1 MSIRKALGAVKDQAT
16 IGIAKVSSAVAP
28 DLDVAIVRAT
38 AHDDGAPDERHV
50 QEVLRLTSGSSRVHV
65 AACVATVSRRLARTR
80 DYVVAAKCLALLHRL
95 VADGDPHFRHELVRP
110 AVSAGRRGGGA
121 APVLAALSD
130 FRDEAH
136 SASWDHSAFVRA
148 YALYLDDRVRF
159 LLALLPA
166 PRTVRFADHDGF
178 GYGGRAA
185 GGASPPPDMT
195 VSVHDMDVEGL
206 LARGQQLR
214 QLIDRFLA
222 CRPTGAARRSRV
234 VLATLWPVVKES
246 ARLYE
251 DVAVVLAV
259 LLDRFFDME
268 YPDCVKAFEAHVST
282 ARLVDDLLAF
292 YSWCDDAGVARSS
305 DFPEVKRIDDK
316 LLETLE
322 QFVRERG
329 RAGQNSPPP
338 LQLQH
343 AVQEAS
349 PSEDEHHQAEY
360 DMNGIKALPA
370 PEHANAAT
378 VARSEPAKASA
389 RPVARVPDQTSD
401 LVDLRE
407 SAAGADEQGN
417 KLALALF
424 SEPPQSANGSWVAF
438 PSDDGAPKAATTS
451 AWQTPAAE
459 PGKAD
464 WELALVETA
473 SSLSRQTAALGGGM
487 DPLLLHGMY
496 DQGAVRQHA
505 RAQAASGSA
514 SSVALPGA
522 PATHILAL
530 PGPDGAVG
538 GDPFAASLAVPPPS
552 YVQMAEMERKQE
564 LLAQE
569 QRMWAQYR
577 QGGMQGQAGLNGLA
591 VGGGG
596 SAFASNTSVPMPM
609 AYHGAGGYYY

>member
-16 IGIAKVSSAVAP
+16 IGIAKVSSAAAA
-28 DLDVAIVRAT
+28 DLDVAVVRAT
-38 AHDDGAPDERHV
+38 AHDDGPPDERHV
-50 QEVLRLTSGSSRVHV
+50 QEVLRLTSGASRAHV

-95 VADGDPHFRHELVRP
+95 VADGDPHFRHELARP
-110 AVSAGRRGGGA
+110 AARRAGS
-121 APVLAALSD
+121 VLAALSG

-166 PRTVRFADHDGF
+166 PRTVRFADHDGY
-178 GYGGRAA
+178 GYGYGRAA
-185 GGASPPPDMT
+185 GGGEAPPPDMT

-206 LARGQQLR
+206 LARGLQLR

-268 YPDCVKAFEAHVST
+268 YPDCVRAFEAHVST

-305 DFPEVKRIDDK
+305 DLPNVKPIDHK

-329 RAGQNSPPP
+329 RAGQSSSPPP
-338 LQLQH
+338 RQLQH

-349 PSEDEHHQAEY
+349 RSEDEHRHAEY
-360 DMNGIKALPA
+360 YHMNGIKALPA
-370 PEHANAAT
+370 PEHINAAT
-378 VARSEPAKASA
+378 VARPRPAQASVP
-389 RPVARVPDQTSD
+389 PVARAPEDQTSD

-407 SAAGADEQGN
+407 SAAAADEQGN

-424 SEPPQSANGSWVAF
+424 SEAPSQSANGSWVAF
-438 PSDDGAPKAATTS
+438 PSDDGAPKETTTS
-451 AWQTPAAE
+451 AWHTPAAE
-459 PGKAD
+459 TGKAD

-473 SSLSRQTAALGGGM
+473 SNLSKQTAALGGGM

-496 DQGAVRQHA
+496 DQGAVRHHA

-514 SSVALPGA
+514 SSVALPG
-522 PATHILAL
+522 THNILAL
-530 PGPDGAVG
+530 PGPDGVAR

-577 QGGMQGQAGLNGLA
+577 QGGMQGQAGLNGVA

-609 AYHGAGGYYY
+609 PMAYHGAGAYYY

>member
-1 MSIRKALGAVKDQAT
+1 MSIRKALGAVKDQT
-16 IGIAKVSSAVAP
+16 SIGIAKVSSAAAP

-38 AHDDGAPDERHV
+38 GHDDAPADDRHV
-50 QEVLRLTSGSSRVHV
+50 RDVLRLTSGTSRNHV
-65 AACVATVSRRLARTR
+65 AACVATLSRRLARTR

-95 VADGDPHFRHELVRP
+95 LADGDPHFRHEIVRP
-110 AVSAGRRGGGA
+110 TTTTTTSRRHG
-121 APVLAALSD
+121 PVLASLAD

-136 SASWDHSAFVRA
+136 SASWDHSSFVRA

-166 PRTVRFADHDGF
+166 PRTVRFDY
-178 GYGGRAA
+178 YGGYERS
-185 GGASPPPDMT
+185 ASPPPDMT
-195 VSVHDMDVEGL
+195 VSVHDMDAEAL
-206 LARGQQLR
+206 LARARLLR

-234 VLATLWPVVKES
+234 VLATLSLVVKES
-246 ARLYE
+246 ARLYD

-268 YPDCVKAFEAHVST
+268 YADCVKAFEAHVSA

-292 YSWCDDAGVARSS
+292 YSWCDDAGVARAS
-305 DFPEVKRIDDK
+305 DFPEVKRIDER

-329 RAGQNSPPP
+329 KAVQTQSSPSPPP
-338 LQLQH
+338 QPPLQEQSSY
-343 AVQEAS
+343 S
-349 PSEDEHHQAEY
+349 PAADYE
-360 DMNGIKALPA
+360 MNGIKALPA
-370 PEHANAAT
+370 PEHYDAAPPP
-378 VARSEPAKASA
+378 ARPEPAKPFAPT
-389 RPVARVPDQTSD
+389 PVPKAAPEQSD

-407 SAAGADEQGN
+407 SADEQGN
-417 KLALALF
+417 KLTLALF
-424 SEPPQSANGSWVAF
+424 SGTPAANGSDGGWVAF
-438 PSDDGAPKAATTS
+438 PTDNPKAMTS

-473 SSLSRQTAALGGGM
+473 SNLSRQAPAMGGGL

-496 DQGAVRQHA
+496 DQGAVRHHVS
-505 RAQAASGSA
+505 AQASASGSA
-514 SSVALPGA
+514 SSVALVPST
-522 PATHILAL
+522 PFLAL
-530 PGPDGAVG
+530 PGPDGAVVG

-569 QRMWAQYR
+569 QRMWAHYR

-609 AYHGAGGYYY
+609 AYHGAGGGYYY

>member
-38 AHDDGAPDERHV
+38 AHDDGPPDERHV
-50 QEVLRLTSGSSRVHV
+50 QEVLRLTSGSSRIHV

-110 AVSAGRRGGGA
+110 AVSMGRRGGG

-166 PRTVRFADHDGF
+166 PRTVRFADDGY
-178 GYGGRAA
+178 GYGGRA

-305 DFPEVKRIDDK
+305 DLPEVKRIDDK

-329 RAGQNSPPP
+329 RAVQNSPPP
-338 LQLQH
+338 RQLQH

-370 PEHANAAT
+370 PEHVKAAT
-378 VARSEPAKASA
+378 VARPEPAKASA
-389 RPVARVPDQTSD
+389 APVSRAPDQTTD

-407 SAAGADEQGN
+407 SVAGADEQGN

-424 SEPPQSANGSWVAF
+424 SEQPQSANSSWVAF
-438 PSDDGAPKAATTS
+438 PSDDSAPKATTTS

-473 SSLSRQTAALGGGM
+473 SNLSRQTAALGGGM

-496 DQGAVRQHA
+496 DQGAVRHHA

-522 PATHILAL
+522 PAAHNILAL

-538 GDPFAASLAVPPPS
+538 GDPFAASLSVPPPS

-577 QGGMQGQAGLNGLA
+577 QGGLNGLA

-596 SAFASNTSVPMPM
+596 SAFASSTSVPMPM

>member
-1 MSIRKALGAVKDQAT
+1 MSIRKALGAVKDQT
-16 IGIAKVSSAVAP
+16 SIGLAKVTGAVAP

-38 AHDDGAPDERHV
+38 GHDDAPADDRHV
-50 QEVLRLTSGSSRVHV
+50 REVLRLTSGTRIHV
-65 AACVATVSRRLARTR
+65 AACVASVSRRLARTR

-95 VADGDPHFRHELVRP
+95 LADGDPHFRHEIARP
-110 AVSAGRRGGGA
+110 ARRGGG
-121 APVLAALSD
+121 PVLASLAD

-136 SASWDHSAFVRA
+136 SASWDHSNFVRA
-148 YALYLDDRVRF
+148 YALYLHDRVRF

-166 PRTVRFADHDGF
+166 PRTVRFADDHS
-178 GYGGRAA
+178 YNSPSAA
-185 GGASPPPDMT
+185 AAPAPDMT
-195 VSVHDMDVEGL
+195 VSVHDMDAESL
-206 LARGQQLR
+206 LARARQLR
-214 QLIDRFLA
+214 NLIDRFLA
-222 CRPTGAARRSRV
+222 CRPAGAARRSRV
-234 VLATLWPVVKES
+234 VLATLCPVVAES
-246 ARLYE
+246 ARLYD
-251 DVAVVLAV
+251 DVAGVLAV
-259 LLDRFFDME
+259 LLDRFFDMD
-268 YPDCVKAFEAHVST
+268 YADCVKAFEAYVSA
-282 ARLVDDLLAF
+282 ARVVDDLLAF
-292 YSWCDDAGVARSS
+292 YSWCDDAGVARSA

-329 RAGQNSPPP
+329 KALHSTDGASPPP
-338 LQLQH
+338 PPH
-343 AVQEAS
+343 ALNQRNHDDPAA
-349 PSEDEHHQAEY
+349 EH
-360 DMNGIKALPA
+360 DMNTIKALPA
-370 PEHANAAT
+370 PEHYTAAPP
-378 VARSEPAKASA
+378 ARHPPAQAFA
-389 RPVARVPDQTSD
+389 AAPVAPVQSD

-407 SAAGADEQGN
+407 PEATADEHGN

-424 SEPPQSANGSWVAF
+424 SGPPAANGDWVAF
-438 PSDDGAPKAATTS
+438 PSDDDAPKATTS
-451 AWQTPAAE
+451 AWHTPAAE

-473 SSLSRQTAALGGGM
+473 SNLSRQAPAMGGGL

-496 DQGAVRQHA
+496 DQGAA
-505 RAQAASGSA
+505 RHHVSAQASASGSA
-514 SSVALPGA
+514 SSVALLPVG
-522 PATHILAL
+522 PFLAL
-530 PGPDGAVG
+530 PGPEGTVVG

-596 SAFASNTSVPMPM
+596 SAFVSNTSLPM

>member
-1 MSIRKALGAVKDQAT
+1 MSIRKALGAVKDQTT
-16 IGIAKVSSAVAP
+16 IGIAKVSSAAAP

-38 AHDDGAPDERHV
+38 GHDDAPADDRHAR
-50 QEVLRLTSGSSRVHV
+50 EVLRLTSGASRVHV
-65 AACVATVSRRLARTR
+65 AACVATVSRRLAKTR

-95 VADGDPHFRHELVRP
+95 LADGDPHFRHEIARP
-110 AVSAGRRGGGA
+110 SIRRG
-121 APVLAALSD
+121 PVLASLAE

-148 YALYLDDRVRF
+148 YALYLDHRVRF
-159 LLALLPA
+159 LLALLPS
-166 PRTVRFADHDGF
+166 PRTVRFADDH
-178 GYGGRAA
+178 
-185 GGASPPPDMT
+185 ASPPPDMT
-195 VSVHDMDVEGL
+195 VSAHHMDAEAL
-206 LARGQQLR
+206 LARGAQLR

-234 VLATLWPVVKES
+234 VLVTLCPVVAES
-246 ARLYE
+246 ARLYDDLAE
-251 DVAVVLAV
+251 VLAV
-259 LLDRFFDME
+259 LLDRFFDMGYAE
-268 YPDCVKAFEAHVST
+268 CVKAFEAYVSA

-292 YSWCDDAGVARSS
+292 YSWCDDAGVVRSS

-316 LLETLE
+316 LLQTLE

-329 RAGQNSPPP
+329 KALMSQASPPTP
-338 LQLQH
+338 QTLQERARSLEEEP
-343 AVQEAS
+343 A
-349 PSEDEHHQAEY
+349 AEY
-360 DMNGIKALPA
+360 DNMNGIKALPA
-370 PEHANAAT
+370 PEHFRGAPP
-378 VARSEPAKASA
+378 ARVEPAKPFAA
-389 RPVARVPDQTSD
+389 PVARAPEQSD

-407 SAAGADEQGN
+407 PAATADEQGN
-417 KLALALF
+417 KFALALF
-424 SEPPQSANGSWVAF
+424 SGAPAANGADSGWVAF
-438 PSDDGAPKAATTS
+438 PSDDDAPKAMSS

-473 SSLSRQTAALGGGM
+473 SNLSRQAPAMGGGL

-496 DQGAVRQHA
+496 DQGTA
-505 RAQAASGSA
+505 RHHVSAQVSASGSA
-514 SSVALPGA
+514 SSVALLPAA
-522 PATHILAL
+522 PFLAL
-530 PGPDGAVG
+530 PGPEGTVVG

-569 QRMWAQYR
+569 QRMWAHYR

-596 SAFASNTSVPMPM
+596 SAFASNTSVAMPM